1 MQTIAFAAPM
11 LPGKTDTDREAMA
24 SCASGA
30 RKAEHVASR
39 ARAGIAR
46 ESAWIQST
54 PNGDVAVVVLEAPD
68 IQTAMTNLAASED
81 PFDRWFRDIVREA
94 HGIDL
99 AAGFEPPEQVLDFR
113 A

>member
-1 MQTIAFAAPM
+1 
-11 LPGKTDTDREAMA
+11 MA

-30 RKAEHVASR
+30 RKAEHEASR
-39 ARAGIAR
+39 VRAGIAR

-81 PFDRWFRDIVREA
+81 PSI
-94 HGIDL
+94 
-99 AAGFEPPEQVLDFR
+99 AGF
-113 A
+113 ATS

>member
-30 RKAEHVASR
+30 RKAEHEASR

-81 PFDRWFRDIVREA
+81 PSI
-94 HGIDL
+94 
-99 AAGFEPPEQVLDFR
+99 AGF
-113 A
+113 ATS